1 MKKCLSVFGVLCLT
15 LSLVGCS
22 GNHVF
27 GQGESEATVELEGN
41 PTTGYEW
48 TYELSNPAVIRE
60 VSYEYIGYQENDE
73 VVGVGGVFVFSFAG
87 LAEGETEIT
96 FKYSRSWEDDTPPEE
111 TIVYLGVVD
120 SNNTLTLTRK

>member
-27 GQGESEATVELEGN
+27 GQTDSQTTVELEGN

-48 TYELSNPAVIRE
+48 TYELSNPRIIRE
-60 VSYEYIGYQENDE
+60 VSYEYIGYQGDEE

-87 LAEGETEIT
+87 LTEGETEIT
-96 FKYSRSWEDDTPPEE
+96 FNYSRSWEEDIPPKE
-111 TIVYLGVVD
+111 TVVYLAVVD
-120 SNNTLTLTRK
+120 SNNTLTLTKK